1 MLTCV
6 VVPHYEH
13 VDQFSTYLPSLLQEG
28 FPLIVVDDASNPLIF
43 DRLKGLLDEQAPDAL
58 LVRHERNLGK
68 GGAVISGLE
77 AAQSAGFSHAIQVD
91 ADGQHDPRGLVA
103 LHEASCLYPD
113 RLICGRPEFDE
124 NISQFRYYFR
134 FLTLYLTWVE
144 TLSTEIQDALCGLRV
159 YPLDAVLELVLRGG
173 KRLRMDFDPEILVRA
188 VWAGIA
194 LHYVPVRV
202 RYPAGGMS
210 HFQYVRDNLI
220 ISWMHTRLLAGML
233 VRAPLLLSRK
243 VRRMFEGARP

>member
-1 MLTCV
+1 MLTCI

-13 VDQFSTYLPSLLQEG
+13 VDQFSLYLPSLVLEG
-28 FPLIVVDDASNPLIF
+28 FPLIVVDDASKPSSF
-43 DRLKGLLDEQAPDAL
+43 DRLKRLLEEHAPDAM

-77 AAQSAGFSHAIQVD
+77 AALEAGFSHAIQVD
-91 ADGQHDPRGLVA
+91 ADGQHDPRGLEA
-103 LHEASCLYPD
+103 LHKASCQYPD
-113 RLICGRPEFDE
+113 RFICGRPEFGED
-124 NISQFRYYFR
+124 ISQFRYYFR

-144 TLSTEIQDALCGLRV
+144 TLSTDIQDALCGLRV
-159 YPLDAVLELVLRGG
+159 YPLDAVLELVQRGG
-173 KRLRMDFDPEILVRA
+173 RRLRMDFDPEILVRA

-202 RYPAGGMS
+202 RYPAGGLS
-210 HFQYVRDNLI
+210 HFQYVSDNLI

-233 VRAPLLLSRK
+233 LRAPVLLSRK
-243 VRRMFEGARP
+243 VRRIIWGPST